1 MNYFCFQ
8 LWRAIAYLPFFL
20 ISDENNA
27 FKYALVCSTRSF
39 KTLSVAAG
47 EAVAGESAV
56 KRDPDYQH
64 RHTVVGLPLVI
75 SGGLSFIG
83 IIYFNIV
90 ICMVAL
96 YKENYLDCLRINIY
110 NQYLSFDRLYNTV

>member
-1 MNYFCFQ
+1 MNYLCF
-8 LWRAIAYLPFFL
+8 LLYRAIAYLLFFL

-64 RHTVVGLPLVI
+64 THTVGLPLVI
-75 SGGLSFIG
+75 SGGPSFIG

-90 ICMVAL
+90 ICIVAL
-96 YKENYLDCLRINIY
+96 YKEN
-110 NQYLSFDRLYNTV
+110 